1 MGLPTLF
8 RYARQMHIPKE
19 DGHGLP
25 GRGKLPGG
33 RRKNRSENGKGAAAM
48 YKILII
54 EDDLAMAQAIQR
66 EMKAWGNEAE
76 YLEDFQNVLAEF
88 AEYDP
93 HLVLMDITLPF
104 YNGYHWCSEIR
115 KVSSVPV
122 IFISS
127 AADNMNIIMAM
138 NMGGDDFIAK
148 PFDLSV
154 LTAKVQAVLRRT
166 YDLSGRVPM
175 LEHRGAI
182 LNLYDTT
189 LSYEGEKISLTKN
202 EFRILQTLMEN
213 KGRLV
218 SRDTLMTKLWETDD
232 YIEENTLTVN
242 IARLRRKLEH
252 AGLKDFITTKVG
264 EGYLIK
270 NEDHG
275 GKQGRRR

>member
-1 MGLPTLF
+1 
-8 RYARQMHIPKE
+8 
-19 DGHGLP
+19 
-25 GRGKLPGG
+25 
-33 RRKNRSENGKGAAAM
+33 M
-48 YKILII
+48 YKILIV
-54 EDDLAMAQAIQR
+54 EDDLAMAQAIQK
-66 EMKAWGNEAE
+66 EMRMWGNEAE
-76 YLEDFQNVLAEF
+76 YVQDFQNVLTIF
-88 AEYDP
+88 TEYDP

-115 KVSSVPV
+115 RISNVPV

-127 AADNMNIIMAM
+127 ASDNMNIIMAV
-138 NMGGDDFIAK
+138 NMGGDDFIPK

-166 YDLSGRVPM
+166 YDLAGKIPV

-189 LSYEGEKISLTKN
+189 LTFESRKISLTKN

-218 SRDTLMTKLWETDD
+218 SRETLMTRLWETDN

-242 IARLRRKLEH
+242 IARLRKKLEK
-252 AGLKDFITTKVG
+252 AGLMDFITTKVG
-264 EGYLIK
+264 EGYII
-270 NEDHG
+270 
-275 GKQGRRR
+275 QQS